1 MPIDILMPALSPTMT
16 EGTLARWL
24 KKEGESVQSGD
35 VLAEIETDKATM
47 EIEAIDE
54 GVLAKILMADG
65 TEGVAVNSVIGVIL
79 EDGEELSETPQTTAV
94 KPERVV
100 PKEEAC
106 QEATP
111 ATPPVQ
117 QSPAPPSAKPSTQ
130 PATQG
135 RILASP
141 LAKRIAAQKGLNLQ
155 DISGS
160 GPHGRIIL
168 RDVENAQP
176 VAAPVVAPQTASN
189 TASSFTRVPLSSMRK
204 VIAQRLTES
213 KQTIPHFYLSADCQ
227 IDKLLA
233 LRAEMNA
240 GAEKSDKISV
250 NDLII
255 KASATALMRQP
266 KANACFDVDAVQY
279 FDHADIA
286 VAVSIPDGLI
296 TPVIRG
302 ADQLSLSAISSITKD
317 LASRAREGKL
327 APEEYQGGS
336 FTISNLGMF
345 GVDQFQAVINPPH
358 ACILA
363 VGRGRKT
370 PIVQEDGTL
379 GVGTMMNITLSV
391 DHRAVDGALGALLLE
406 ELKTLLENPVK
417 ILI

>member
-24 KKEGESVQSGD
+24 KKENDSVVSGD

-54 GVLAKILMADG
+54 GILGKIFVADG
-65 TEGVAVNSVIGVIL
+65 TEGVAVNTVIGVIL
-79 EDGEELSETPQTTAV
+79 EDGEALSDIPQQTSAPFAPPPSPDDIP
-94 KPERVV
+94 KPEPVIEK
-100 PKEEAC
+100 PKI
-106 QEATP
+106 
-111 ATPPVQ
+111 TPPKT
-117 QSPAPPSAKPSTQ
+117 PSSR
-130 PATQG
+130 

-141 LAKRIAAQKGLNLQ
+141 LAKRIAAQKSLNLQ

-176 VAAPVVAPQTASN
+176 VAQAISSTVESP
-189 TASSFTRVPLSSMRK
+189 ASSGFSRVLLSSMRK

-227 IDKLLA
+227 IDKLLT
-233 LRAEMNA
+233 LRTEMNA

-250 NDLII
+250 NDLIV
-255 KASATALMRQP
+255 KATATALMRQP

-302 ADQLSLSAISSITKD
+302 ADQRSLSDISAATKD

-363 VGRGRKT
+363 VGRGRKI

-391 DHRAVDGALGALLLE
+391 DHRAVDGALGALLLD
-406 ELKTLLENPVK
+406 ELKALIENPIK
-417 ILI
+417 MLM

>member
-24 KKEGESVQSGD
+24 KKENDPVISGD

-54 GVLAKILMADG
+54 GILGKILVTDG
-65 TEGVAVNSVIGVIL
+65 SQNVAVNAVIGIIL
-79 EDGEELSETPQTTAV
+79 EDGEELGEIAPAAAPKAQ
-94 KPERVV
+94 PEPVIAE
-100 PKEEAC
+100 PEA
-106 QEATP
+106 E
-111 ATPPVQ
+111 
-117 QSPAPPSAKPSTQ
+117 PAPKVPAVAQAPSKVAES
-130 PATQG
+130 G
-135 RILASP
+135 RVFASP
-141 LAKRIAAQKGLNLQ
+141 LARRVATNKGLDLAN
-155 DISGS
+155 ITGS

-176 VAAPVVAPQTASN
+176 VAQQAAPQATAHADFDAPSTFN
-189 TASSFTRVPLSSMRK
+189 RVPLTPMRK
-204 VIAQRLTES
+204 VIAERLTES

-233 LRAEMNA
+233 LRAEMNT

-250 NDLII
+250 NDLIV
-255 KASATALMRQP
+255 KASAAALMRQP

-296 TPVIRG
+296 TPVIRN
-302 ADQLSLSAISSITKD
+302 ADQRSLSGISAATKD
-317 LASRAREGKL
+317 LASRARDGKL
-327 APEEYQGGS
+327 APAEYQGGS

-363 VGRGRKT
+363 VGRGRKM

-379 GVGTMMNITLSV
+379 GVGTVMNITLSV
-391 DHRAVDGALGALLLE
+391 DHRAVDGALAALLLD
-406 ELKTLLENPVK
+406 ELKALIENPIK
-417 ILI
+417 MLI